1 MPTPQNPTVLLQP
14 LLQPAVPGALRC
26 HGGLIPHASR
36 AGQSSRALEDAAWL
50 AASQAHCLLHPTYE
64 EVLTEENKY
73 LCLPLPCLGIIC
85 PKTRPV
91 TCTQNRC
98 SLQLLQPGARGCQ
111 DPVRCPRT
119 LLPGRLGDAGAV
131 LGWLDPLEAIW
142 FCWSQH
148 HPTVLGAPHRP
159 APLLPSSATPAQ
171 LTAVIWPLA
180 PSLEPISPCPQPA
193 PTPSVAKPPRL
204 QHPTCSPPGIRSIPR
219 TPPSPPRHLR
229 PCAGSP
235 GPPAARAPQPAAPGR
250 AAPAHLQPVRVQ
262 QVAPQEQP
270 DESTEQS
277 RSR

>member
-148 HPTVLGAPHRP
+148 HLTVLGAPHRP

-171 LTAVIWPLA
+171 LPAVIWPLA
-180 PSLEPISPCPQPA
+180 PSLEPISPCSQPA

-204 QHPTCSPPGIRSIPR
+204 QHPTCSPPESAPSHAPLPALPGTYAPVQGRQAPPQPEPRSPQPR
-219 TPPSPPRHLR
+219 AGPPRR
-229 PCAGSP
+229 TC
-235 GPPAARAPQPAAPGR
+235 
-250 AAPAHLQPVRVQ
+250 
-262 QVAPQEQP
+262 
-270 DESTEQS
+270 S
-277 RSR
+277 RCVCSR